1 MEVFLRRGDFPENT
15 FWSGRS
21 RLLGAVLAGV
31 AESFRLSA
39 VKAYIHRCLAGGHAK
54 IRLYRHGHP
63 PADACDSP
71 ALHEDHGRLSVSSDR
86 IFQAIVW
93 ALLGALW
100 LYTLYEIARFL
111 LGGSLALDQL
121 ILLALGCIL
130 GVVYKQGA
138 SLGSL
143 RGELAGMRAE
153 MRAEFRQLDR
163 RLSLVEVDVRHRKR

>member
-63 PADACDSP
+63 LADACDSP

-111 LGGSLALDQL
+111 LGG
-121 ILLALGCIL
+121 IL

>member
-1 MEVFLRRGDFPENT
+1 M
-15 FWSGRS
+15 
-21 RLLGAVLAGV
+21 
-31 AESFRLSA
+31 
-39 VKAYIHRCLAGGHAK
+39 
-54 IRLYRHGHP
+54 
-63 PADACDSP
+63 
-71 ALHEDHGRLSVSSDR
+71 SSDR

-163 RLSLVEVDVRHRKR
+163 RLSLIEVDVRHRKR